1 MGLKTKKGKGNAKY
15 LNVMFGKVVQKV
27 KADTE
32 GAISRV
38 NKNGDTVYENHYDSF
53 SGSLVSARIE
63 STEKYGDFV
72 ELVMESDGDYF
83 NVQFPVRSGYGRS
96 FMYRLPNLEVTE
108 EFEITPYDFE
118 NNEGKRVSGLNLYQ
132 NGEKILSFWTR
143 ENPGKLPEL
152 EEVEFQG
159 KTRWDDG
166 KRTKYLVKAFNKK
179 MSGMAPPEPKPE
191 PKPKPKAK
199 VAEVEEDDD
208 LPF

>member
-1 MGLKTKKGKGNAKY
+1 
-15 LNVMFGKVVQKV
+15 MFGKVVQKV

-32 GAISRV
+32 GAISRI

-53 SGSLVSARIE
+53 SGNLVSARIE

-72 ELVMESDGDYF
+72 ELVMESEGDHF

-96 FMYRLPNLEVTE
+96 FMYRLPNLEITE

-118 NNEGKRVSGLNLYQ
+118 NNEGKRISGLNLYQ
-132 NGEKILSFWTR
+132 DGNKILSYWNK

-152 EEVEFQG
+152 EKVEFQG

-166 KRTKYLVKAFNKK
+166 KRTNYLLKAFNKK
-179 MSGMAPPEPKPE
+179 MVGMIAPEPEPIPEPIPEPK
-191 PKPKPKAK
+191 K
-199 VAEVEEDDD
+199 VAPVLEEEDDD